1 LEESVKKYIF
11 AESTNPQKD
20 LFMEIDN
27 IIDELTKPESE
38 PYTKPVTTPTVKPD
52 TKEKIK
58 PNPRLTPFR
67 PKPGTNP
74 KPKA

>member
-1 LEESVKKYIF
+1 
-11 AESTNPQKD
+11 
-20 LFMEIDN
+20 MEIDN
-27 IIDELTKPESE
+27 IVNELTGTDSKP
-38 PYTKPVTTPTVKPD
+38 YVKPVTTPVIKPD

-67 PKPGTNP
+67 PKPGINP